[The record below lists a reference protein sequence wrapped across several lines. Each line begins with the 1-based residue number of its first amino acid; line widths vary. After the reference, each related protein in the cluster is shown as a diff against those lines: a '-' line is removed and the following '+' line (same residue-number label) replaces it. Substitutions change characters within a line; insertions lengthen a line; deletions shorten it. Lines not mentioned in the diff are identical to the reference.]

1 MSSGLSFSDL
11 FKFSDC
17 PNPKIPKIA
26 AGVYAIWDETE
37 LIYCG
42 MSGRHY
48 RTEFHENLRSP
59 SRDYWTKVFEDYAH
73 AAIVRVADLLQ
84 EAELQAGG
92 CMVLSGKTPRKVKFR
107 GGRKY
112 AYQFVHT
119 VLTTMLTS
127 YEDVVRHTCHNR
139 NCIRPDHLISG
150 TRADN
155 YQDERE
161 RRYLGR

>member
-1 MSSGLSFSDL
+1 MTPEIQSWLDLGRKNLSE
-11 FKFSDC
+11 
-17 PNPKIPKIA
+17 
-26 AGVYAIWDETE
+26 Y
-37 LIYCG
+37 
-42 MSGRHY
+42 Y
-48 RTEFHENLRSP
+48 RTEFHDNLSNP
-59 SRDYWTKVFEDYAH
+59 SRDYWTKVFEEHSD
-73 AAIVRVADLLQ
+73 AAITKVSALLN
-84 EAELQAGG
+84 EAELQADD
-92 CMVLSGKTPRKVKFR
+92 CMILGGKTPRKVKFR

-119 VLTTMLTS
+119 VLTAMLAS

-150 TRADN
+150 TRAEN

>member
-1 MSSGLSFSDL
+1 MTLDVQTWLDVGRKNLS
-11 FKFSDC
+11 
-17 PNPKIPKIA
+17 
-26 AGVYAIWDETE
+26 E
-37 LIYCG
+37 
-42 MSGRHY
+42 HY
-48 RTEFHENLRSP
+48 RTAFHESLSNP
-59 SRDYWTKVFEDYAH
+59 SRDYWTCVFEEH
-73 AAIVRVADLLQ
+73 AEAALSRVADLLN
-84 EAELQAGG
+84 EAKIQADGCLVLGG
-92 CMVLSGKTPRKVKFR
+92 ATPRKVKFK

-119 VLTTMLTS
+119 VLTALLAS

-150 TRADN
+150 TRAEN